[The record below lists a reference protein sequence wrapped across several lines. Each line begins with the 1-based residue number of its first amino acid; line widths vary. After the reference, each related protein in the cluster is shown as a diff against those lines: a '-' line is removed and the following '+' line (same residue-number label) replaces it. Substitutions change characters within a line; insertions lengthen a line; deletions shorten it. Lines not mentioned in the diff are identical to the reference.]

1 MRSFLKKHKARLM
14 LQDIP
19 SLENFNQLNF
29 DEKAWHVWHR
39 ATFLIVRQSK
49 NYRINLYHMNGY
61 YIQLFYHVT
70 RNKIERI
77 AATPSHKVVNNYLPM
92 IELDLD
98 GIVN

>member
-1 MRSFLKKHKARLM
+1 MT
-14 LQDIP
+14 QDMP
-19 SLENFNQLNF
+19 SLDTFNEMNF
-29 DEKAWHVWHR
+29 DEKAWHVWHT

-49 NYRINLYHMNGY
+49 HFRVNLYFLNGY

-70 RNKIERI
+70 RNKIEKI
-77 AATPSHKVVNNYLPM
+77 AATPSHKVVDNYLEM

>member
-1 MRSFLKKHKARLM
+1 MT
-14 LQDIP
+14 QDSP
-19 SLENFNQLNF
+19 SLDTFNQMNF
-29 DEKAWHVWHR
+29 DEKAWHVWHT

-49 NYRINLYHMNGY
+49 HLRINIYHMNGY

-77 AATPSHKVVNNYLPM
+77 SATPSHTVIDNYLEM

>member
-1 MRSFLKKHKARLM
+1 MI
-14 LQDIP
+14 QDIP
-19 SLENFNQLNF
+19 SLENFNQMNF

-49 NYRINLYHMNGY
+49 NYRVNLYYMNGY